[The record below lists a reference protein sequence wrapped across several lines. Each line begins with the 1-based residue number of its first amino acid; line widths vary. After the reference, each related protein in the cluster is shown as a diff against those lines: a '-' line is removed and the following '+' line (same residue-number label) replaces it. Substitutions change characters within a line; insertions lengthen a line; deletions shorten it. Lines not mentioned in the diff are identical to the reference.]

1 MQQELRDAKR
11 SLKDAVTEKDAFESK
26 YNDVLETM
34 EVTMLDKE
42 MAEEKAENLQYEVDM
57 LKEKVEEINV
67 DLHVFQQEEGKPATS
82 ILFPCSVHHNTTHT
96 ITPPHFPFVP
106 IVPPDFITYFV
117 YHMPHGQTNMRTTLH

>member
-11 SLKDAVTEKDAFESK
+11 SLKDAVAEKDVYESK

-67 DLHVFQQEEGKPATS
+67 DLHVFQQEEGNWLHQHFIFSPRS
-82 ILFPCSVHHNTTHT
+82 IIPHLLVLSPSYHPNCS
-96 ITPPHFPFVP
+96 
-106 IVPPDFITYFV
+106 
-117 YHMPHGQTNMRTTLH
+117 RAAS